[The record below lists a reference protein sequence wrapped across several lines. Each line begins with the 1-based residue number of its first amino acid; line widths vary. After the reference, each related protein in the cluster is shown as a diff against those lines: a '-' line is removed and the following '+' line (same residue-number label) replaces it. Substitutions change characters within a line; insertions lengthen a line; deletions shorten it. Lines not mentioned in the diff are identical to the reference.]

1 MFSGFRYPRP
11 VQRWRILGWIV
22 LSAACAGPR
31 TASERLRHAEERALT
46 AERAL
51 DKASAAIERLEPDQA
66 ESLVADAKGAL
77 ADPDITAYPEHQLLR
92 ERVESAEK
100 AVLAARVEV
109 ARRDTERRVKER
121 TAKVQEAAKALQVA
135 LEKLSTPRVG
145 ASEVKGARG
154 AVDELKDALDVDDER
169 VKNDAGYAA
178 LFKTTMAALG
188 GQRDEIAVAER
199 VVALREGPLEQW
211 RKAGERAA
219 KATKE
224 EDAEAKLALYN
235 EARQAYRS
243 CGDGLKPILSEAPK
257 LRARAILVEGE
268 AQELALE
275 AIAKICLKEA
285 QALDKVVSGLE
296 KAAKLAA
303 AAKAKAEAAK
313 AKAEAAKAKAEA
325 AKEKRKKK

>member
-1 MFSGFRYPRP
+1 MTILNRINRMVLEHGRVVNDSILSVDTLLNHRIDYAFSAYCGDALAHLVKGQPVDVILTAEASGISVAVFMAIVLNNEQWPHPAAVVFAKKSRPVTLAEDGFYVVNSYSRTKERP
-11 VQRWRILGWIV
+11 VQLFLGKHVI
-22 LSAACAGPR
+22 AP
-31 TASERLRHAEERALT
+31 
-46 AERAL
+46 
-51 DKASAAIERLEPDQA
+51 
-66 ESLVADAKGAL
+66 
-77 ADPDITAYPEHQLLR
+77 
-92 ERVESAEK
+92 
-100 AVLAARVEV
+100 
-109 ARRDTERRVKER
+109 
-121 TAKVQEAAKALQVA
+121 
-135 LEKLSTPRVG
+135 
-145 ASEVKGARG
+145 GAR
-154 AVDELKDALDVDDER
+154 AFIVDDFMAR
-169 VKNDAGYAA
+169 G
-178 LFKTTMAALG
+178 TTMAALG